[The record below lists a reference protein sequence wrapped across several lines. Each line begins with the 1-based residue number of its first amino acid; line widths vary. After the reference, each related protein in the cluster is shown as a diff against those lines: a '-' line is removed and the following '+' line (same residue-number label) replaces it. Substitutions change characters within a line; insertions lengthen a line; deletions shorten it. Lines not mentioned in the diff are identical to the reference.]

1 MKRITFS
8 MLVYLISIVSV
19 FAQNAADILN
29 KAYENFKV
37 DYKLGVKES
46 IFTKEIDNIS
56 TIVSI
61 GKYKHP
67 LGFAQIEVH
76 QTSPIKVLICVPESV
91 STSSSKI
98 AYKWYDF
105 EFDGTNFKQSNNPV
119 LYGVEKKTDYLP
131 KDFLYKNFAFEDVYE
146 VEITNPLECS
156 TPPHWMPILL
166 NGNSFET
173 IHKKMNSTNRQE
185 REDGFQ
191 LIKNAKPSKKDEI
204 TNRAEKK
211 WQSVTLRGFIEDS
224 HFPIEDGDASM
235 DHYAGFR
242 EHDGDCTTCQ
252 EYQIFEQPEDR
263 LDDFLDL
270 DIVDAIKP
278 DFEVKTATPSECPGM
293 DWNMHILPDNAYKYL
308 VSQAHNSEISNGKK
322 TIEVEISHFA
332 IPYAYNLTDIT
343 YTNGLPV
350 INDIDKL
357 YPKKGEWLQAI
368 GRWTV
373 DCGHYEDN
381 RDLPAEIH
389 PPELLVSQYFK
400 KAENKTL
407 AKVVLTGAAKPT
419 NKLKFVIFPPPR
431 QSPTSVLKYE
441 VKIYDSY
448 KNFSTATFKPSG
460 SAKANSNYY
469 LEGEVSA
476 TGDQG
481 NDDIELNCRGLV
493 AMSSKRQYA
502 AEVYCWWEDAPM
514 ATVNYTLKTR
524 ESNPIKSSV
533 FYKNSMEL
541 ATDELNVKYIKK
553 SNGQQTVPL
562 SSAPNFIDWL
572 KIRPAGSGWDFLGQ
586 NAPKL
591 INDLQNKEI
600 RNIEIIGVERNYG
613 VAALN
618 QNSPLIKAIDTPLL
632 SLNGIGLPNTT
643 SKYNQNNS
651 VCKVLE
657 TEGFKAGFFDS
668 ENEFHFGV
676 KNNGMGLKEEIV
688 AFCQLSRIDIENFK
702 EHMTSCPT
710 QNPLLSPN
718 PFKEETKA
726 ITNEIMKEEL
736 INGAGE
742 FDISRS
748 KNGDL
753 INRTDNFNRNAIDRT
768 LGEFG
773 KGNTDEILKYKRA
786 KHEIGL
792 INKIGKAGSRANDA
806 GNIREFRQT
815 VYNKIGE
822 GVQGAKIKVSL
833 LAGNKE
839 IGFYPIDNGIET
851 TTDEFG
857 MVSIKISA
865 GSVSEDIY
873 LGFEVLENGKNKEYK
888 PTRIIGPVLFYPSI
902 SRDDQNKTPNYSI
915 SIAPNPDK
923 ARKIIEKSQKKKYND
938 AIYAILKQAKG
949 KTYTQTKNIFKANN
963 KKK

>member
-1 MKRITFS
+1 MKKNILSILGF
-8 MLVYLISIVSV
+8 LISTMGL
-19 FAQNAADILN
+19 FAQNSAEIVN

-37 DYKLGVKES
+37 DYKLGAKES
-46 IFTKEIDNIS
+46 IVTKDLDNIS
-56 TIVSI
+56 VVVAI

-76 QTSPIKVLICVPESV
+76 QTNPIKVLISVPESAN
-91 STSSSKI
+91 TSSSKI
-98 AYKWYDF
+98 AYKWYDY

-119 LYGVEKKTDYLP
+119 LYGVEKNTDYLP
-131 KDFLYKNFAFEDVYE
+131 KDFLWKNYAFEDDYNKNE
-146 VEITNPLECS
+146 VGNPLECS

-185 REDGFQ
+185 REEGFQ

-204 TNRAEKK
+204 TKRAEKK
-211 WQSVTLRGFIEDS
+211 WQSVTLRGFIVDS
-224 HFPIEDGDASM
+224 HYPPAPFGDFSL
-235 DHYAGFR
+235 DHYADFR
-242 EHDGDCTTCQ
+242 KNGDCATCFEFQTT
-252 EYQIFEQPEDR
+252 EQFDFNNIIED
-263 LDDFLDL
+263 LDL
-270 DIVDAIKP
+270 VPLI
-278 DFEVKTATPSECPGM
+278 TLNTQECPGL
-293 DWNMHILPDNAYKYL
+293 DWNMHVLPDNSYKYL
-308 VSQAHNSEISNGKK
+308 ASQAKDNKTKK
-322 TIEVEISHFA
+322 VEVEISDFA
-332 IPYAYNLTDIT
+332 IPKAFTQEDIKFI
-343 YTNGLPV
+343 NGN
-350 INDIDKL
+350 ITIDNTKRL
-357 YPKKGEWLQAI
+357 YPKKGEWLQTT
-368 GRWTV
+368 GRWAI
-373 DCGHYEDN
+373 DCGHKEGD
-381 RDLPAEIH
+381 DLPAEIH

-407 AKVVLTGAAKPT
+407 AKVVLTGAAKPG

-431 QSPTSVLKYE
+431 QSPTSVLKFE
-441 VKIYDSY
+441 VKTYDSY
-448 KNFSTATFKPSG
+448 ENFSTATFKLSG
-460 SAKANSNYY
+460 SAKPNSNYY
-469 LEGEVSA
+469 LEGEITA
-476 TGDQG
+476 TGDKG

-524 ESNPIKSSV
+524 EGNYIKSRV

-541 ATDELNVKYIKK
+541 ATDELNVRYAKK
-553 SNGQQTVPL
+553 SNEQLTVPL
-562 SSAPNFIDWL
+562 SAAPNFIDWL

-591 INDLQNKEI
+591 VNDLQNKEI
-600 RNIEIIGVERNYG
+600 RNIEIIGVKRNYG
-613 VAALN
+613 VVALN

-632 SLNGIGLPNTT
+632 SLNNIGLLSRNVAG
-643 SKYNQNNS
+643 KYNQNNS

-657 TEGFKAGFFDS
+657 AEGFKAGFFDS
-668 ENEFHFGV
+668 ENEFDFGV
-676 KNNGMGLKEEIV
+676 KNNGMGLKEEII

-702 EHMTSCPT
+702 ENMPSCPIL
-710 QNPLLSPN
+710 NPLISPD
-718 PFKEETKA
+718 PFKEETKK
-726 ITNEIMKEEL
+726 ITDEIMKESL

-742 FDISRS
+742 LDITRS
-748 KNGDL
+748 KNNGL
-753 INRTDNFNRNAIDRT
+753 IDKLDNFNRNTIDRT
-768 LGEFG
+768 LGEFSR
-773 KGNTDEILKYKRA
+773 GNTDEMLKYKRA
-786 KHEIGL
+786 KQGIGL
-792 INKIGKAGSRANDA
+792 INKIGKAGSRANSA
-806 GNIREFRQT
+806 SNINEFRQV

-822 GVQGAKIKVSL
+822 GIQGAKIKVSL

-839 IGFYPIDNGIET
+839 IGFYPIGNGLET

-902 SRDDQNKTPNYSI
+902 SRDDQMKTPNYSI

-923 ARKIIEKSQKKKYND
+923 GRKIIEKSQKKKYND
-938 AIYAILKQAKG
+938 AIYAVLKQVKG
-949 KTYTQTKNIFKANN
+949 KTYTQTKNIFKAYN